1 MHHPRLRSIFTRTAA
16 AARHASIAVTIVLV
30 SAGHANAQEYLKL
43 HEKAIVVDTH
53 NDVLSTATMEGMD
66 FETDLTGKTH
76 SDLARFKK
84 GGVDVQVF
92 SIFCDDNYGVGTA
105 FKFANREIDSLYA
118 IAGRN
123 PDKMQIVT
131 NAAGLEK
138 AVRHH
143 RLAAMIGVEGGHM
156 IEDNMDYLDSFYRRG
171 VRYMTLTW
179 NNSTPWATSAADESS
194 KAFTVTPYGL
204 TEHGK
209 AIVRHMNQLGML
221 VDLSHVGEQTFWD
234 AIHTVNKP
242 VLVSHSSVYA
252 LCHVYR
258 NLKDDQIR
266 AIGANGGVIQV
277 NFYSGFLDSNYAPRM
292 IRFMARHKP
301 EMDSMAAVKTPTY
314 AVNEYLSKKYPQ
326 EADSLRAP
334 LSLLMDHIDYIVR
347 LIGPDH
353 VGLGSDFDGIESPP
367 QQLDDVTTYPLI
379 TRELL
384 KRGYKPED
392 IMKILGGN
400 FIRVLKA
407 NEVPEPPAP
416 ASTSVAPHPSL
427 VSVTPHSLPPPITL

>member
-1 MHHPRLRSIFTRTAA
+1 MHHHRLRFVFIANA
-16 AARHASIAVTIVLV
+16 MAARLATLVACIVVAIALL
-30 SAGHANAQEYLKL
+30 SAGNANAQEYLKL
-43 HEKAIVVDTH
+43 HKRAIVVDTH
-53 NDVLSTATMEGMD
+53 NDVLSEATMQGLD

-92 SIFCDDNYGVGTA
+92 SIFCDDNYGVGSA
-105 FKFANREIDSLYA
+105 FKYANREIDSLYA

-131 NAAGLEK
+131 DVTGIKNAVK
-138 AVRHH
+138 HH
-143 RLAAMIGVEGGHM
+143 RLAAMMGVEGGHM

-179 NNSTPWATSAADESS
+179 NNSTSWATSALDEST

-204 TEHGK
+204 TERGK

-252 LCHVYR
+252 LCPVFR

-266 AIGANGGVIQV
+266 AVAANGGVIQV

-292 IRFMARHKP
+292 TRFMARHKH
-301 EMDSMAAVKTPTY
+301 EMDSLTAAKTPGY
-314 AVNEYLSKKYPQ
+314 AVNAFLTKKYPR

-334 LSLLMDHIDYIVR
+334 LSLLIDHIDYIAKM
-347 LIGPDH
+347 IGPDH
-353 VGLGSDFDGIESPP
+353 VGLGADFDGMDSPP
-367 QQLDDVTTYPLI
+367 QQMGDVTTYPLI

-392 IMKILGGN
+392 IIKILGGN

-407 NEVPEPPAP
+407 NEVPEPPTS
-416 ASTSVAPHPSL
+416 ASTSVTPHPAPPP
-427 VSVTPHSLPPPITL
+427 VTP